1 MSVNKNGVVEEE
13 VVGGGTGAGLSEA
26 KLWQCL
32 LAEAIGT
39 FTLVF
44 MGCSAVVAN
53 DYLIEIASGFALT
66 LLALIVSL
74 GPISGAHFN
83 PAVTIPMM
91 VAREIK
97 PLKAVLYIV
106 SQLVGS
112 ILAGFLAAAYPHSSA
127 DYAQYG
133 TTTINKDIT
142 VGHAFVLEMLATT
155 FLVGVI
161 FSTAVSPSGNKKA
174 APFVIALVVL
184 ADIIAFAPW
193 TGASMNPARSFGP
206 ALAGNQWR
214 NHWVYWLAPIL
225 GGLMGLAIHYALSYG
240 RTSKRGGEYQRL
252 K

>member
-1 MSVNKNGVVEEE
+1 MSVNKNGVEEE
-13 VVGGGTGAGLSEA
+13 VSLPEP

-32 LAEAIGT
+32 LAECIGT
-39 FTLVF
+39 FTLVY
-44 MGCSAVVAN
+44 MGCSAVIAN
-53 DYLIEIASGFALT
+53 DYLIEIASGFGLT
-66 LLALIVSL
+66 LFALIISL

-97 PLKAVLYIV
+97 PVKALLYIV
-106 SQLVGS
+106 VQLLGS
-112 ILAGFLAAAYPHSSA
+112 TLAGLLVVSYPYLSV

-133 TTTINKDIT
+133 TTTINKDLT
-142 VGHAFVLEMLATT
+142 VGHAFVIEMLATA

-174 APFVIALVVL
+174 APFVIAMVVV

-225 GGLMGLAIHYALSYG
+225 GGLLGLAIHYALSFG
-240 RTSKRGGEYQRL
+240 RSKGVEYQRL